1 MVGGKPIQPVL
12 RIKRFETLGV
22 RLLSPTPDPH
32 PNPPSL
38 RSGSPSHGLPPA
50 VRRRLGSLHGEE
62 RNSSAARLPTTAS
75 PTSTAAIGSLA
86 LGSWLL
92 AVELL
97 RAGARALPGAPGER
111 REAVES
117 PAGLAAWMRPR
128 ISTGQG
134 WPVRNPRPPHANP
147 RHMDVP
153 RARTRGGLL
162 FGYFLLAT
170 QEKVTRAAQRADRKL
185 LISLSLQPSK
195 HNEEQEPSRAGVGS
209 RSDLRG
215 LDAAA
220 RRKTRRTAS
229 RSPRAVAA
237 CTTKRKSR
245 AVQASD
251 QDPTYAG

>member
-147 RHMDVP
+147 WCRDAP
-153 RARTRGGLL
+153 RARTRGALSL
-162 FGYFLLAT
+162 GYFSLLRASCPPPLRGRLRRSRRSCGAVGT
-170 QEKVTRAAQRADRKL
+170 QREVTRAARRAGRKL
-185 LISLSLQPSK
+185 LIL
-195 HNEEQEPSRAGVGS
+195 
-209 RSDLRG
+209 LR
-215 LDAAA
+215 L
-220 RRKTRRTAS
+220 
-229 RSPRAVAA
+229 
-237 CTTKRKSR
+237 
-245 AVQASD
+245 
-251 QDPTYAG
+251 

>member
-134 WPVRNPRPPHANP
+134 WPVEIPDRLTRTLGAGMHQG
-147 RHMDVP
+147 RGRGVP
-153 RARTRGGLL
+153 
-162 FGYFLLAT
+162 FLL
-170 QEKVTRAAQRADRKL
+170 VTSLYSGHPALRPCGAAFGVRAAPAAQWARKE
-185 LISLSLQPSK
+185 K
-195 HNEEQEPSRAGVGS
+195 
-209 RSDLRG
+209 
-215 LDAAA
+215 
-220 RRKTRRTAS
+220 
-229 RSPRAVAA
+229 
-237 CTTKRKSR
+237 
-245 AVQASD
+245 
-251 QDPTYAG
+251 